1 MIEIFVEIPRGSR
14 NKYEWDAT
22 NGRFRLDRM
31 LFSAVHY
38 PGDYGFVTGAWG
50 EDGDPLDALVILNE
64 PTFPGCTIDARV
76 VGVFYMTDDKGR
88 DTKILA
94 VPDSDPR
101 WRHVRELDDVPKH
114 MLDEIAHFFS
124 IYKDLEKKK
133 VSVEGFGSR
142 EDALEELERDFER
155 YRQLDPKPV
164 MPWSGTVGHGVGD
177 AAGPAEDRPQTNQ
190 PPTDN
195 PPTDNSQTDRD
206 DDGYHRGEK
215 AIFE

>member
-1 MIEIFVEIPRGSR
+1 MIEVFVEIPRGSR
-14 NKYEWDAT
+14 NKYEWDSRT
-22 NGRFRLDRM
+22 GRFRLDRM

-64 PTFPGCTIDARV
+64 PTFPGCSIDARV
-76 VGVFYMTDDKGR
+76 VGVFYMHDDKGR

-101 WRHVRELDDVPKH
+101 WRHVHELNDVPKH

-124 IYKDLEKKK
+124 IYKDLEGKK

-142 EDALEELERDFER
+142 EDALAELERDFER
-155 YRQLDPKPV
+155 YKALDPKPV
-164 MPWSGTVGHGVGD
+164 MPWSGMPSGMAAMGH
-177 AAGPAEDRPQTNQ
+177 P
-190 PPTDN
+190 
-195 PPTDNSQTDRD
+195 DRD
-206 DDGYHRGEK
+206 DQERHERERPPETGDHSGAEDAPRDGRVRGHD
-215 AIFE
+215 AMFE